1 MVFLFFGVVMKNKI
15 FKHTIYFFTLFTI
28 LLLLTLIVFLYNQS
42 YPFFIKNDFIK
53 FIFNKTWDASEFSGS
68 FGIFNI
74 LLASIFISILAC
86 VISLPIA
93 FGTSLFICFY
103 CKKSKTILMWLI
115 NILSGIPSIIY
126 GFFGM
131 FIIVKNIEKIFKVSA
146 GESVLAGSIILSIMI
161 LPYFVSNLI
170 ETIELIKKKYK
181 RDSDALG
188 ISKEFFIRKIVLK
201 KLNFS
206 ILTGFMIS
214 FSRAIGETM
223 AVMMVIGNAPIFPKL
238 LSKAQTIPSL
248 IALEIGMSEVYSE
261 HYYALFASGFVLLIL
276 VLIINI
282 LLFLINRKR
291 DNYDKI

>member
-1 MVFLFFGVVMKNKI
+1 MKNKV
-15 FKHTIYFFTLFTI
+15 FKYTVYLFTLFTI

-42 YPFFIKNDFIK
+42 LPFFLKNNFLK
-53 FIFNKTWDASEFSGS
+53 FIFGRVWDATEVSGS

-74 LLASIFISILAC
+74 LLASVFISILAC
-86 VISLPIA
+86 IISLPIA
-93 FGTSLFICFY
+93 IGTALYICFY
-103 CKKSKTILMWLI
+103 TKNSKVFLIWLI
-115 NILSGIPSIIY
+115 NILAGIPSIIY

-131 FIIVKNIEKIFKVSA
+131 IIIVKNREKIFKVSA
-146 GESVLAGSIILSIMI
+146 GESILAGSIILSIMI

-170 ETIELIKKKYK
+170 ETIELIKKKYQ

-188 ISKEFFIRKIVLK
+188 ISKEYFIRKVVLK
-201 KLNFS
+201 KLHFS

-261 HYYALFASGFVLLIL
+261 HYYALFASGFILLIL

-282 LLFLINRKR
+282 LLFVINRKSKS
-291 DNYDKI
+291 YDKI

>member
-1 MVFLFFGVVMKNKI
+1 MKNKV
-15 FKHTIYFFTLFTI
+15 FKYTVYIFTLFTI

-42 YPFFIKNDFIK
+42 LPFFLKNNFLK
-53 FIFNKTWDASEFSGS
+53 FIFGRVWDATEVSGS

-74 LLASIFISILAC
+74 LLASVFISILAC
-86 VISLPIA
+86 IISLPIA
-93 FGTSLFICFY
+93 IGTAIFISFY
-103 CKKSKTILMWLI
+103 TKKSRVILIWLI
-115 NILSGIPSIIY
+115 NILAGIPSIIY

-131 FIIVKNIEKIFKVSA
+131 IIIVKNIEKIFKVSA

-170 ETIELIKKKYK
+170 ETIELIKKKYQ

-188 ISKEFFIRKIVLK
+188 ISKEFFIRKVVLK
-201 KLNFS
+201 KLHFS

-223 AVMMVIGNAPIFPKL
+223 AVMMVIGNAPIFLKL

-261 HYYALFASGFVLLIL
+261 HYYALFASGFILLIL

-282 LLFLINRKR
+282 LLFVINRKSKS
-291 DNYDKI
+291 YDKI

>member
-1 MVFLFFGVVMKNKI
+1 MKNKF
-15 FKHTIYFFTLFTI
+15 FKYTVYIFTLFTI
-28 LLLLTLIVFLYNQS
+28 LLLFTLIVFLYNQS
-42 YPFFIKNDFIK
+42 LPFFLKNNFLK
-53 FIFNKTWDASEFSGS
+53 FIFGRVWDATEVSGS

-74 LLASIFISILAC
+74 LLASVFISILAC
-86 VISLPIA
+86 IISLPIA
-93 FGTSLFICFY
+93 IGTAIFISFY
-103 CKKSKTILMWLI
+103 TKKSRVILIWLI
-115 NILSGIPSIIY
+115 NILAGIPSIIY

-131 FIIVKNIEKIFKVSA
+131 IIIVKNIERIFKISA

-170 ETIELIKKKYK
+170 ETIELIKKKYQ

-188 ISKEFFIRKIVLK
+188 ISKEFFIRKVVLK
-201 KLNFS
+201 KLHFS

-261 HYYALFASGFVLLIL
+261 HYYALFASGFILLIL

-282 LLFLINRKR
+282 LLFIINRKSR
-291 DNYDKI
+291 NYDKI

>member
-1 MVFLFFGVVMKNKI
+1 MKNKV
-15 FKHTIYFFTLFTI
+15 FKYTVYIFTLFTI

-42 YPFFIKNDFIK
+42 LPFFLKNNFLK
-53 FIFNKTWDASEFSGS
+53 FIFGRIWNATEVSGS

-74 LLASIFISILAC
+74 LLASVFISILAC
-86 VISLPIA
+86 IISLPIA
-93 FGTSLFICFY
+93 IGTAIFISFY
-103 CKKSKTILMWLI
+103 TKKSKVLLIWFI
-115 NILSGIPSIIY
+115 NILAGIPSIIY

-131 FIIVKNIEKIFKVSA
+131 IIIVKNIEKIFKVSA
-146 GESVLAGSIILSIMI
+146 GESMLAGSIILSIMI

-170 ETIELIKKKYK
+170 ETIELIKKKYQ

-188 ISKEFFIRKIVLK
+188 ISKEYFIRKVVLK
-201 KLNFS
+201 KLHFS

-261 HYYALFASGFVLLIL
+261 HYYALFASGFILLIL

-282 LLFLINRKR
+282 LLFIINRKSR
-291 DNYDKI
+291 NYDKI

>member
-1 MVFLFFGVVMKNKI
+1 MKNKV
-15 FKHTIYFFTLFTI
+15 FKYTVYIFTLFTI

-42 YPFFIKNDFIK
+42 LPFFLKNNFLK
-53 FIFNKTWDASEFSGS
+53 FIFGRVWDATEVSGS

-74 LLASIFISILAC
+74 LLASVFISILAC
-86 VISLPIA
+86 IISLPIA
-93 FGTSLFICFY
+93 IGTALYICFY
-103 CKKSKTILMWLI
+103 TKNSKVFLIWLI
-115 NILSGIPSIIY
+115 NILAGIPSIIY

-131 FIIVKNIEKIFKVSA
+131 IIIVKNIERIFKISA

-170 ETIELIKKKYK
+170 ETIELIKKKYQ
-181 RDSDALG
+181 RNSDALG
-188 ISKEFFIRKIVLK
+188 ISKEYFIRKVVLK
-201 KLNFS
+201 KLHFS

-261 HYYALFASGFVLLIL
+261 HYYALFASGFILLIL

-282 LLFLINRKR
+282 LLFVINRKSKS
-291 DNYDKI
+291 YDKI

>member
-1 MVFLFFGVVMKNKI
+1 MKNKV
-15 FKHTIYFFTLFTI
+15 FKYTVYIFTLFTI

-42 YPFFIKNDFIK
+42 LPFFLKNNFLK
-53 FIFNKTWDASEFSGS
+53 FIFERVWDATEVSGS

-74 LLASIFISILAC
+74 LLASVFISILAC
-86 VISLPIA
+86 IISLPIA
-93 FGTSLFICFY
+93 IGTALYICFY
-103 CKKSKTILMWLI
+103 TKNSKVFLIWLI
-115 NILSGIPSIIY
+115 NILAGIPSIIY

-131 FIIVKNIEKIFKVSA
+131 IIIVKNIEKIFKVSA

-170 ETIELIKKKYK
+170 ETIELIKKKYQ

-188 ISKEFFIRKIVLK
+188 ISKEFFIRKVVLK
-201 KLNFS
+201 KLYFS

-261 HYYALFASGFVLLIL
+261 HYYALFASGFILLIL

-282 LLFLINRKR
+282 LLFIINRKSR
-291 DNYDKI
+291 NYDKI

>member
-1 MVFLFFGVVMKNKI
+1 MKNKV
-15 FKHTIYFFTLFTI
+15 FKYTVYIFTLFTI

-42 YPFFIKNDFIK
+42 LPFFLKNNFLK
-53 FIFNKTWDASEFSGS
+53 FIFGRVWNATEVSGS

-86 VISLPIA
+86 IISLPIA
-93 FGTSLFICFY
+93 IGTALFICFY
-103 CKKSKTILMWLI
+103 TKKSKVLLVWLI
-115 NILSGIPSIIY
+115 NILAGIPSIIY

-131 FIIVKNIEKIFKVSA
+131 IIIVKNIERIFKISA

-170 ETIELIKKKYK
+170 ETIELIKKKYQ

-188 ISKEFFIRKIVLK
+188 ISKEYFIRKVVLK
-201 KLNFS
+201 KLHFS

-261 HYYALFASGFVLLIL
+261 HYYALFASGFILLIL

-282 LLFLINRKR
+282 LLFIINRKSR
-291 DNYDKI
+291 IYDKI

>member
-1 MVFLFFGVVMKNKI
+1 MKNKV
-15 FKHTIYFFTLFTI
+15 FKYTVYIFTLFTI

-42 YPFFIKNDFIK
+42 LPFFLKNNFLK
-53 FIFNKTWDASEFSGS
+53 FIFGRVWNATEVSGS

-74 LLASIFISILAC
+74 LLASVFISILAC
-86 VISLPIA
+86 IISLPIA
-93 FGTSLFICFY
+93 IGTALFICFY
-103 CKKSKTILMWLI
+103 TKKSKVLLVWLI
-115 NILSGIPSIIY
+115 NILAGIPSIIY

-131 FIIVKNIEKIFKVSA
+131 IIIVKNIERIVKISA

-170 ETIELIKKKYK
+170 ETIELIKKKYQ

-188 ISKEFFIRKIVLK
+188 ISKEYFIRKVVLK
-201 KLNFS
+201 KLHFS

-261 HYYALFASGFVLLIL
+261 HYYALFASGFILLIL

-282 LLFLINRKR
+282 LLFIINRKSR
-291 DNYDKI
+291 IYDKI

>member
-1 MVFLFFGVVMKNKI
+1 MKNKV
-15 FKHTIYFFTLFTI
+15 FKYTVYIFTLFTI

-42 YPFFIKNDFIK
+42 LPFFLKNNFLK
-53 FIFNKTWDASEFSGS
+53 FIFGRVWDATEVSGS

-86 VISLPIA
+86 IISLPIA
-93 FGTSLFICFY
+93 IGTAIFISFY
-103 CKKSKTILMWLI
+103 TKKSRVILIWLI
-115 NILSGIPSIIY
+115 NILAGIPSIIY

-131 FIIVKNIEKIFKVSA
+131 IIIVKNIEKIFKVSA

-170 ETIELIKKKYK
+170 ETIELIKKKYQ

-188 ISKEFFIRKIVLK
+188 ISKEFFIRKVVLK
-201 KLNFS
+201 KLYFS

-261 HYYALFASGFVLLIL
+261 HYYALFASGFILLIL

-282 LLFLINRKR
+282 LLFVINRKSKS
-291 DNYDKI
+291 YDKI

>member
-1 MVFLFFGVVMKNKI
+1 MKNKV
-15 FKHTIYFFTLFTI
+15 FKYTVYLFTLFTI
-28 LLLLTLIVFLYNQS
+28 LLLLTLIVFLYKQS
-42 YPFFIKNDFIK
+42 LPYFLKNSFLK
-53 FIFNKTWDASEFSGS
+53 FIFGRVWDATEVSGS

-74 LLASIFISILAC
+74 LLASVFISILAC
-86 VISLPIA
+86 IISLPIA
-93 FGTSLFICFY
+93 IGTALYLCFY
-103 CKKSKTILMWLI
+103 TKKSRVLLRWLI
-115 NILSGIPSIIY
+115 NILAGIPSIIY

-131 FIIVKNIEKIFKVSA
+131 ITIIKNIEKIFKVSA

-170 ETIELIKKKYK
+170 ETIELIKKKYQ

-188 ISKEFFIRKIVLK
+188 ISKEYFIRKVVLK
-201 KLNFS
+201 KLHFS

-261 HYYALFASGFVLLIL
+261 HYYALFASGFILLIL

-282 LLFLINRKR
+282 LLFIINRKSR
-291 DNYDKI
+291 NYDKI

>member
-1 MVFLFFGVVMKNKI
+1 MKNKV
-15 FKHTIYFFTLFTI
+15 FKYTVYLFTLFTI
-28 LLLLTLIVFLYNQS
+28 LLLMTLIVFLYNQS
-42 YPFFIKNDFIK
+42 LPFFLKNNFLK
-53 FIFNKTWDASEFSGS
+53 FIFGRVWDATEVSGS

-74 LLASIFISILAC
+74 LLASVFISILAC
-86 VISLPIA
+86 IISLPIA
-93 FGTSLFICFY
+93 IGTALYLCFY
-103 CKKSKTILMWLI
+103 TKKSRVIFIWLI
-115 NILSGIPSIIY
+115 NILAGIPSIIY

-131 FIIVKNIEKIFKVSA
+131 ITIVKNIEKIFKVSA

-170 ETIELIKKKYK
+170 ETIELIKKKYQ

-188 ISKEFFIRKIVLK
+188 ISKEYFIRKVVLK
-201 KLNFS
+201 KLHFS

-261 HYYALFASGFVLLIL
+261 HYYALFASGFILLIL

-282 LLFLINRKR
+282 LLFIINRKSR
-291 DNYDKI
+291 NYDKI

>member
-1 MVFLFFGVVMKNKI
+1 MKNKV
-15 FKHTIYFFTLFTI
+15 FKYAVYIFTLFTI

-42 YPFFIKNDFIK
+42 LPFFLKNNFLK
-53 FIFNKTWDASEFSGS
+53 FIFGRVWNATEVSGS

-74 LLASIFISILAC
+74 LLASVFISILAC
-86 VISLPIA
+86 IISLPIA
-93 FGTSLFICFY
+93 IGTALFICFY
-103 CKKSKTILMWLI
+103 TKKSKVLLVWLI
-115 NILSGIPSIIY
+115 NILAGIPSIIY

-131 FIIVKNIEKIFKVSA
+131 IIIVKNIERIFKISA

-170 ETIELIKKKYK
+170 ETTELIKKKYQ

-188 ISKEFFIRKIVLK
+188 ISKEYFIRKVVLK
-201 KLNFS
+201 KLHFS

-261 HYYALFASGFVLLIL
+261 HYYALFASGFILLIL

-282 LLFLINRKR
+282 LLFIINRKSR
-291 DNYDKI
+291 IYDKI

>member
-1 MVFLFFGVVMKNKI
+1 MKNKV
-15 FKHTIYFFTLFTI
+15 FKYTVYIFTLFTI

-42 YPFFIKNDFIK
+42 LPFFLKNNFLK
-53 FIFNKTWDASEFSGS
+53 FIFGRVWDATEVSGS

-74 LLASIFISILAC
+74 LLASVFISILAC
-86 VISLPIA
+86 IISLPIA
-93 FGTSLFICFY
+93 VGTAIFISFY
-103 CKKSKTILMWLI
+103 TKKSRVILIWLI
-115 NILSGIPSIIY
+115 NILAGIPSIIY

-131 FIIVKNIEKIFKVSA
+131 IIIVKNIERIFKISA

-170 ETIELIKKKYK
+170 ETIELIKKKYQ

-188 ISKEFFIRKIVLK
+188 ISKEFFIRKVVLK
-201 KLNFS
+201 KLHFS

-261 HYYALFASGFVLLIL
+261 HYYALFASGFILLIL

-282 LLFLINRKR
+282 LLFIINRKSR
-291 DNYDKI
+291 NYDKI

>member
-1 MVFLFFGVVMKNKI
+1 MKNKV
-15 FKHTIYFFTLFTI
+15 FKYTVYIFTLFTI
-28 LLLLTLIVFLYNQS
+28 LLLFTLIVFLYNQS
-42 YPFFIKNDFIK
+42 LPFFLKNNFLK
-53 FIFNKTWDASEFSGS
+53 FIFGRVWDATEVSGS

-74 LLASIFISILAC
+74 LLASLFISILAC
-86 VISLPIA
+86 IISLPIA
-93 FGTSLFICFY
+93 IGTAIFISFY
-103 CKKSKTILMWLI
+103 TKKSRVILIWLI
-115 NILSGIPSIIY
+115 NILAGIPSIIY

-131 FIIVKNIEKIFKVSA
+131 IIIVKNIERIFKISA

-170 ETIELIKKKYK
+170 ETIELIKKKYQ

-188 ISKEFFIRKIVLK
+188 ISKEFFIRKVVLK
-201 KLNFS
+201 KLHFS

-261 HYYALFASGFVLLIL
+261 HYYALFASGFILLIL

-282 LLFLINRKR
+282 LLFIINRKSR
-291 DNYDKI
+291 NYDKI

>member
-1 MVFLFFGVVMKNKI
+1 MKNKV
-15 FKHTIYFFTLFTI
+15 FKYTVYLFTLFTI
-28 LLLLTLIVFLYNQS
+28 LLLLTLIVFLYKQS
-42 YPFFIKNDFIK
+42 LPYFLKNSFLK
-53 FIFNKTWDASEFSGS
+53 FIFGRVWDATEVTGS

-74 LLASIFISILAC
+74 LLASVFISILAC
-86 VISLPIA
+86 IISLPIA
-93 FGTSLFICFY
+93 IGTALYLCFY
-103 CKKSKTILMWLI
+103 TKKSRVLLIWLI
-115 NILSGIPSIIY
+115 NILAGIPSIIY

-131 FIIVKNIEKIFKVSA
+131 IIIVKNIEKIFKVSA

-170 ETIELIKKKYK
+170 ETIELIKKKYQ

-188 ISKEFFIRKIVLK
+188 ISKEYFIRKVVLK
-201 KLNFS
+201 KLHFS

-261 HYYALFASGFVLLIL
+261 HYYALFASGFILLIL

-282 LLFLINRKR
+282 LLFIINRKSR
-291 DNYDKI
+291 NYDKI

>member
-1 MVFLFFGVVMKNKI
+1 MKNKV
-15 FKHTIYFFTLFTI
+15 FKYTVYIFTLFTI

-42 YPFFIKNDFIK
+42 LPFFLKNNFLK
-53 FIFNKTWDASEFSGS
+53 FIFGRVWDATEVSGS

-74 LLASIFISILAC
+74 LLASVFISILAC
-86 VISLPIA
+86 IISLPIA
-93 FGTSLFICFY
+93 IGTALYICFY
-103 CKKSKTILMWLI
+103 TKNSKVFLIWII
-115 NILSGIPSIIY
+115 NILAGIPSIIY

-131 FIIVKNIEKIFKVSA
+131 IIIVKNIERIFKISA

-170 ETIELIKKKYK
+170 ETIELIKKKYQ
-181 RDSDALG
+181 RDSDTLG
-188 ISKEFFIRKIVLK
+188 ISKEFFIRKVVLK
-201 KLNFS
+201 KLHFS

-261 HYYALFASGFVLLIL
+261 HYYALFASGFILLIL

-282 LLFLINRKR
+282 LLFVINRKSKS
-291 DNYDKI
+291 YDKI

>member
-1 MVFLFFGVVMKNKI
+1 MKNKI
-15 FKHTIYFFTLFTI
+15 FKNTVYIFTLFTI
-28 LLLLTLIVFLYNQS
+28 LLLFTLIVFLYNQS
-42 YPFFIKNDFIK
+42 LPFFLKNNFLN
-53 FIFNKTWDASEFSGS
+53 FIFGKVWDATEIYGS

-74 LLASIFISILAC
+74 LLASVLISILAC
-86 VISLPIA
+86 IISLPIA
-93 FGTSLFICFY
+93 IGTALFICFY
-103 CKKSKTILMWLI
+103 TNKSRVILMWLI
-115 NILSGIPSIIY
+115 NILAGIPSIIY

-131 FIIVKNIEKIFKVSA
+131 IVIVKNLEKIFKISA

-161 LPYFVSNLI
+161 LPYFVSNLV
-170 ETIELIKKKYK
+170 ETIEIIKAKYK
-181 RDSDALG
+181 KDSDALG
-188 ISKEFFIRKIVLK
+188 ISKEYFIRKIVFK
-201 KLNFS
+201 KLNYS

-261 HYYALFASGFVLLIL
+261 HYYALFASGFALLIL

-282 LLFLINRKR
+282 IIFLVNRKSR
-291 DNYDKI
+291 SYDKI

>member
-1 MVFLFFGVVMKNKI
+1 MKNKV
-15 FKHTIYFFTLFTI
+15 FKYTVYIFTLFTI

-42 YPFFIKNDFIK
+42 LPFFLKNNFLK
-53 FIFNKTWDASEFSGS
+53 FIFGRVWDATEVSGS

-74 LLASIFISILAC
+74 LLASVFISILAC
-86 VISLPIA
+86 IISLPIA
-93 FGTSLFICFY
+93 IGTALFICFY
-103 CKKSKTILMWLI
+103 TKKSKVLLVWLI
-115 NILSGIPSIIY
+115 NILAGIPSIIY

-131 FIIVKNIEKIFKVSA
+131 IIIVKNIEKIFKVSA

-170 ETIELIKKKYK
+170 ETIELIKKKYQ

-188 ISKEFFIRKIVLK
+188 ISKEFFIRKVVLN
-201 KLNFS
+201 KLHFS

-261 HYYALFASGFVLLIL
+261 HYYALFASGFMLLIL

-282 LLFLINRKR
+282 LLFIINRKSR
-291 DNYDKI
+291 NYDKI

>member
-1 MVFLFFGVVMKNKI
+1 MKNKV
-15 FKHTIYFFTLFTI
+15 FKYTVYIFTLFTI

-42 YPFFIKNDFIK
+42 LPFFLKNNFLK
-53 FIFNKTWDASEFSGS
+53 FIFGRVWDATEVSGS

-74 LLASIFISILAC
+74 LLASVFISILAC
-86 VISLPIA
+86 IISLPIA
-93 FGTSLFICFY
+93 IGTALYLCFY
-103 CKKSKTILMWLI
+103 IKKFRVLLIWLI
-115 NILSGIPSIIY
+115 NILAGIPSIIY

-131 FIIVKNIEKIFKVSA
+131 IIIVKNIERIFKISA

-170 ETIELIKKKYK
+170 ETIELIKKKYQ

-188 ISKEFFIRKIVLK
+188 ISKEFFIRKVVLK
-201 KLNFS
+201 KLHFS

-261 HYYALFASGFVLLIL
+261 HYYALFASGFILLIL

-282 LLFLINRKR
+282 LLFIINRKSR
-291 DNYDKI
+291 NYDKI

>member
-1 MVFLFFGVVMKNKI
+1 MKNKV
-15 FKHTIYFFTLFTI
+15 FKYTVYIFTLFTI
-28 LLLLTLIVFLYNQS
+28 LLLLTLILFLYNQS
-42 YPFFIKNDFIK
+42 LPFFLKNNFIK
-53 FIFNKTWDASEFSGS
+53 FIFGRVWDTTEVSGR

-74 LLASIFISILAC
+74 LLASVFISILAC
-86 VISLPIA
+86 IISLPIA
-93 FGTSLFICFY
+93 IGTALFICFY
-103 CKKSKTILMWLI
+103 TKKSKVLLIWLI
-115 NILSGIPSIIY
+115 NILAGIPSIIY

-131 FIIVKNIEKIFKVSA
+131 IIIVKNIERIFKISA

-170 ETIELIKKKYK
+170 ETIELIKKKYQ

-188 ISKEFFIRKIVLK
+188 ISKEFFIRKVVLK
-201 KLNFS
+201 KLHFS
-206 ILTGFMIS
+206 IFTGFMIS

-261 HYYALFASGFVLLIL
+261 HYYALFASGFILLIL

-282 LLFLINRKR
+282 LLFIINRKSR
-291 DNYDKI
+291 IYDKI

>member
-1 MVFLFFGVVMKNKI
+1 MKNKI
-15 FKHTIYFFTLFTI
+15 FKNIVYIFTLFTI
-28 LLLLTLIVFLYNQS
+28 LLLFTLIIFLYNQS
-42 YPFFIKNDFIK
+42 LPFFLKNNFLN
-53 FIFNKTWDASEFSGS
+53 FIFGKVWDATEIYGS

-74 LLASIFISILAC
+74 LLASVLISILAC
-86 VISLPIA
+86 IISLPIA
-93 FGTSLFICFY
+93 IGTALFICFY
-103 CKKSKTILMWLI
+103 TNKSRVILMWLI
-115 NILSGIPSIIY
+115 NILAGIPSIIY

-131 FIIVKNIEKIFKVSA
+131 IIIVKNLEKIFKISA

-161 LPYFVSNLI
+161 LPYFVSNLV
-170 ETIELIKKKYK
+170 ETIEIIKAKYK
-181 RDSDALG
+181 KDSDALG
-188 ISKEFFIRKIVLK
+188 ISKEYFIRKIVFK
-201 KLNFS
+201 KLNYS

-261 HYYALFASGFVLLIL
+261 HYYALFASGFALLML

-282 LLFLINRKR
+282 IIFLVNRKSR
-291 DNYDKI
+291 SYDKI

>member
-1 MVFLFFGVVMKNKI
+1 MKNKF
-15 FKHTIYFFTLFTI
+15 FKYTVYIFTLFTI
-28 LLLLTLIVFLYNQS
+28 LLLFTLIVFLYNQS
-42 YPFFIKNDFIK
+42 LPFFLKNNFLK
-53 FIFNKTWDASEFSGS
+53 FIFGRVWDATEVSGS

-74 LLASIFISILAC
+74 LLASVFISILAC
-86 VISLPIA
+86 IISLPIA
-93 FGTSLFICFY
+93 IGTALFISFY
-103 CKKSKTILMWLI
+103 TKKSRVILIWLI
-115 NILSGIPSIIY
+115 NILAGIPSIIY

-131 FIIVKNIEKIFKVSA
+131 IIIVKNIEKIFKVSA

-170 ETIELIKKKYK
+170 ETIELIKKKYQ

-188 ISKEFFIRKIVLK
+188 ISKEYFIRKVVLK
-201 KLNFS
+201 KLHFS

-261 HYYALFASGFVLLIL
+261 HYYALFASGFILLIL

-282 LLFLINRKR
+282 LLFIINRKSR
-291 DNYDKI
+291 NYDKI

>member
-1 MVFLFFGVVMKNKI
+1 MKNKV
-15 FKHTIYFFTLFTI
+15 FKYTVYIFTLFTI

-42 YPFFIKNDFIK
+42 LPFFLKNNFLK
-53 FIFNKTWDASEFSGS
+53 FIFGRVWDATEVSGS

-74 LLASIFISILAC
+74 LLASVFISILAC
-86 VISLPIA
+86 IISLPIA
-93 FGTSLFICFY
+93 IGTTLYLCFY
-103 CKKSKTILMWLI
+103 TKKSRVILIWFI
-115 NILSGIPSIIY
+115 NILAGIPSIIY

-131 FIIVKNIEKIFKVSA
+131 IIIVKNIEKIFKVSA

-170 ETIELIKKKYK
+170 ETIELIKKKYQ

-188 ISKEFFIRKIVLK
+188 ISKEYFIRKVVLK
-201 KLNFS
+201 KLHFS

-261 HYYALFASGFVLLIL
+261 HYYALFASGFILLIL

-282 LLFLINRKR
+282 LLFIINRKSR
-291 DNYDKI
+291 NYDKI

>member
-1 MVFLFFGVVMKNKI
+1 MKNKV
-15 FKHTIYFFTLFTI
+15 FKYTVYIFTLFTI
-28 LLLLTLIVFLYNQS
+28 LLLLTLIVFLYKQS
-42 YPFFIKNDFIK
+42 LPYFLKNSFLK
-53 FIFNKTWDASEFSGS
+53 FIFGRVWDATEVSGS

-74 LLASIFISILAC
+74 LLATVFISILAC
-86 VISLPIA
+86 IISLPIA
-93 FGTSLFICFY
+93 IGTALFISFY
-103 CKKSKTILMWLI
+103 TKKSRVLLIWLI
-115 NILSGIPSIIY
+115 NILAGIPSIIY

-131 FIIVKNIEKIFKVSA
+131 IIIVKNIERIFKISA

-170 ETIELIKKKYK
+170 ETIELIKKKYQ
-181 RDSDALG
+181 RDSDSLG
-188 ISKEFFIRKIVLK
+188 ISKEYFIRKVVLK
-201 KLNFS
+201 KLHFS

-261 HYYALFASGFVLLIL
+261 HYYALFASGFILLIL

-282 LLFLINRKR
+282 LLFIINRKSR
-291 DNYDKI
+291 NYDKI

>member
-1 MVFLFFGVVMKNKI
+1 MKNKV
-15 FKHTIYFFTLFTI
+15 FKYTVYIFTLFTI

-42 YPFFIKNDFIK
+42 LPFFLKNNFLK
-53 FIFNKTWDASEFSGS
+53 FIFGRVWDATEVSGS

-74 LLASIFISILAC
+74 LLASVFISILAC
-86 VISLPIA
+86 IISLPIA
-93 FGTSLFICFY
+93 IGTAIFISFY
-103 CKKSKTILMWLI
+103 TKKSRVILIWLI
-115 NILSGIPSIIY
+115 NILAGIPSIIY

-131 FIIVKNIEKIFKVSA
+131 IIIVKNIEKIFKISA

-170 ETIELIKKKYK
+170 ETIELIKKKYQ

-188 ISKEFFIRKIVLK
+188 ISKEFFIRKVVLK
-201 KLNFS
+201 KLHFS

-261 HYYALFASGFVLLIL
+261 HYYALFASGFILLIL

-282 LLFLINRKR
+282 LLFIINRKSR
-291 DNYDKI
+291 NYDSLDRKSVV

>member
-1 MVFLFFGVVMKNKI
+1 MKNKV
-15 FKHTIYFFTLFTI
+15 FKYMVYIFTLFTI

-42 YPFFIKNDFIK
+42 LPFFLKKNFIK
-53 FIFNKTWDASEFSGS
+53 FIFGRVWDATEVSGS

-74 LLASIFISILAC
+74 LLASVFISILAC
-86 VISLPIA
+86 IISLPIA
-93 FGTSLFICFY
+93 IGTALFICFY
-103 CKKSKTILMWLI
+103 TKKSKVLLVWLI
-115 NILSGIPSIIY
+115 NILAGIPSIIY

-131 FIIVKNIEKIFKVSA
+131 IIIVKNIERIFKISA

-170 ETIELIKKKYK
+170 ETIELIKKKYQ

-188 ISKEFFIRKIVLK
+188 ISKEYFIRKVVLK
-201 KLNFS
+201 KLHFS

-261 HYYALFASGFVLLIL
+261 HYYALFASGFILLIL

-282 LLFLINRKR
+282 LLFIINRKSR
-291 DNYDKI
+291 NYDKI

>member
-1 MVFLFFGVVMKNKI
+1 MKNKV
-15 FKHTIYFFTLFTI
+15 FKYTVYLFTLFTI

-42 YPFFIKNDFIK
+42 LPFFLKNNFLK
-53 FIFNKTWDASEFSGS
+53 FIFGRVWDATEVSGS

-74 LLASIFISILAC
+74 LLASVFISILAC
-86 VISLPIA
+86 IISLPIA
-93 FGTSLFICFY
+93 IGTALYLSFY
-103 CKKSKTILMWLI
+103 TKKSRVLLIWLI
-115 NILSGIPSIIY
+115 NILAGIPSIIY

-131 FIIVKNIEKIFKVSA
+131 IIIVKNIEKIFKVSA
-146 GESVLAGSIILSIMI
+146 GESILAGSIILSIMI

-170 ETIELIKKKYK
+170 ETIELIKKKYQ

-188 ISKEFFIRKIVLK
+188 ISKEYFIRKVVLK
-201 KLNFS
+201 KLHFS

-261 HYYALFASGFVLLIL
+261 HYYALFASGFILLIL

-282 LLFLINRKR
+282 LLFIINRKSR
-291 DNYDKI
+291 NYDKI

>member
-1 MVFLFFGVVMKNKI
+1 MKNKV
-15 FKHTIYFFTLFTI
+15 FKYTVYIFTLFTI

-42 YPFFIKNDFIK
+42 LPFFLKNNFLK
-53 FIFNKTWDASEFSGS
+53 FIFGRVWNTTEVSGS

-86 VISLPIA
+86 IISLPIA
-93 FGTSLFICFY
+93 IGTALFICFY
-103 CKKSKTILMWLI
+103 TKKSKVLLVWLI
-115 NILSGIPSIIY
+115 NILAGIPSIIY

-131 FIIVKNIEKIFKVSA
+131 IIIVKNIERIFKISA

-170 ETIELIKKKYK
+170 ETIELIKKKYQ

-188 ISKEFFIRKIVLK
+188 ISKEYFIRKVVLK
-201 KLNFS
+201 KLHFS

-261 HYYALFASGFVLLIL
+261 HYYALFASGFILLIL

-282 LLFLINRKR
+282 LLFIINRKSR
-291 DNYDKI
+291 IYDKI

>member
-1 MVFLFFGVVMKNKI
+1 MKNKV
-15 FKHTIYFFTLFTI
+15 FKYTVYIFTLFTI

-42 YPFFIKNDFIK
+42 LPFFLKNNFLK
-53 FIFNKTWDASEFSGS
+53 FIFGRVWNATEVSGS

-74 LLASIFISILAC
+74 LLASVFISILAC
-86 VISLPIA
+86 IISLPIA
-93 FGTSLFICFY
+93 IGTAIFICFY
-103 CKKSKTILMWLI
+103 TKKSKVLLVWLI
-115 NILSGIPSIIY
+115 NILAGIPSIIY

-131 FIIVKNIEKIFKVSA
+131 IIIVKNIEKIFKVSA

-170 ETIELIKKKYK
+170 ETIELIKKKYQ

-188 ISKEFFIRKIVLK
+188 ISKEYFIRKVVLK
-201 KLNFS
+201 KLHFS

-261 HYYALFASGFVLLIL
+261 HYYALFASGFILLIL

-282 LLFLINRKR
+282 LLFVINRKSR
-291 DNYDKI
+291 SYDKI

>member
-1 MVFLFFGVVMKNKI
+1 MKNKV
-15 FKHTIYFFTLFTI
+15 FKYTVYLFTLFTI

-42 YPFFIKNDFIK
+42 LPFFLKNNFLK
-53 FIFNKTWDASEFSGS
+53 FIFGRVWDATEVSGS

-74 LLASIFISILAC
+74 LLASVFISILAC
-86 VISLPIA
+86 IISLPIA
-93 FGTSLFICFY
+93 IGTALYLSFY
-103 CKKSKTILMWLI
+103 TKKSRVLLIWLI
-115 NILSGIPSIIY
+115 NILAGIPSIIY
-126 GFFGM
+126 GFLGM
-131 FIIVKNIEKIFKVSA
+131 IIIVKNIEKIFKVSA
-146 GESVLAGSIILSIMI
+146 GESILAGSIILSIMI

-170 ETIELIKKKYK
+170 ETIELIKKKYQ

-188 ISKEFFIRKIVLK
+188 ISKEYFIRKVVLK

-261 HYYALFASGFVLLIL
+261 HYYALFASGFILLIL

-282 LLFLINRKR
+282 LLFIINRKSR
-291 DNYDKI
+291 NYDKI

>member
-1 MVFLFFGVVMKNKI
+1 MKNKV
-15 FKHTIYFFTLFTI
+15 FKYTVYIFTLFTI

-42 YPFFIKNDFIK
+42 LPFFLKNNFLK
-53 FIFNKTWDASEFSGS
+53 FIFGRVWDATEVSGS

-74 LLASIFISILAC
+74 LLASVFISILAC
-86 VISLPIA
+86 IISLPIA
-93 FGTSLFICFY
+93 IGTALYICFY
-103 CKKSKTILMWLI
+103 TKNSKVFLIWLI
-115 NILSGIPSIIY
+115 NILAGIPSIIY

-131 FIIVKNIEKIFKVSA
+131 IIIVKNIERIFKISA

-170 ETIELIKKKYK
+170 ETIELIKKKYQ

-188 ISKEFFIRKIVLK
+188 ISKEYFIRKVVLK
-201 KLNFS
+201 KLHFS

-248 IALEIGMSEVYSE
+248 IALEIGMSKVYSE
-261 HYYALFASGFVLLIL
+261 HYYALFASGFILLIL

-282 LLFLINRKR
+282 LLFIINRKSR
-291 DNYDKI
+291 NYDKI

>member
-1 MVFLFFGVVMKNKI
+1 MKNKF
-15 FKHTIYFFTLFTI
+15 FKYTVYIFTLFTI
-28 LLLLTLIVFLYNQS
+28 LLLFTIIVFLYNQS
-42 YPFFIKNDFIK
+42 LPFFLKNNFLK
-53 FIFNKTWDASEFSGS
+53 FIFGRVWDATEVSGS

-74 LLASIFISILAC
+74 LLASVFISILAC
-86 VISLPIA
+86 IISLPIA
-93 FGTSLFICFY
+93 IGTALFISFY
-103 CKKSKTILMWLI
+103 TKKSRVILIWLI
-115 NILSGIPSIIY
+115 NILAGIPSIIY

-131 FIIVKNIEKIFKVSA
+131 IIIVKNIEKIFKVSA
-146 GESVLAGSIILSIMI
+146 GESILAGSIILSIMI

-170 ETIELIKKKYK
+170 ETIELIKKKYQ

-188 ISKEFFIRKIVLK
+188 ISKEYFIRKVVLK
-201 KLNFS
+201 KLHFS

-261 HYYALFASGFVLLIL
+261 HYYALFASGFILLIL

-282 LLFLINRKR
+282 LLFIINRKSR
-291 DNYDKI
+291 NYDKI

>member
-1 MVFLFFGVVMKNKI
+1 MKNKV
-15 FKHTIYFFTLFTI
+15 FKYTVYIFTLFTI

-42 YPFFIKNDFIK
+42 LPFFLKNNFLK
-53 FIFNKTWDASEFSGS
+53 FIFGRVWDATEVSGS

-74 LLASIFISILAC
+74 LLASVFISILAC
-86 VISLPIA
+86 IISLPIA
-93 FGTSLFICFY
+93 IGTAIFISFY
-103 CKKSKTILMWLI
+103 TKKSRVILIWLI
-115 NILSGIPSIIY
+115 NILAGIPSIIY

-131 FIIVKNIEKIFKVSA
+131 IIIVKNIERIFKISA

-170 ETIELIKKKYK
+170 ETIELIKKKYQ

-188 ISKEFFIRKIVLK
+188 ISKEYFIRKVILK
-201 KLNFS
+201 KLHFS

-261 HYYALFASGFVLLIL
+261 HYYALFASGFILLIL

-282 LLFLINRKR
+282 LLFIINRKSR
-291 DNYDKI
+291 NYDKI

>member
-1 MVFLFFGVVMKNKI
+1 MKNKV
-15 FKHTIYFFTLFTI
+15 FKYTVYIFTLFTI

-42 YPFFIKNDFIK
+42 LPFFLKNNFLK
-53 FIFNKTWDASEFSGS
+53 FIFGRVWDATEVSGS

-74 LLASIFISILAC
+74 LLASVFISILAC
-86 VISLPIA
+86 IISLPIA
-93 FGTSLFICFY
+93 IGTAIFISFY
-103 CKKSKTILMWLI
+103 TKKSRVILIWLI
-115 NILSGIPSIIY
+115 NILAGIPSIIY

-131 FIIVKNIEKIFKVSA
+131 IIIVKNIERIFKISA

-161 LPYFVSNLI
+161 LSYFVSNLI
-170 ETIELIKKKYK
+170 ETIELIKKKYQ

-188 ISKEFFIRKIVLK
+188 ISKEFFIRKVVLK
-201 KLNFS
+201 KLHFS
-206 ILTGFMIS
+206 ILTGLMIS

-261 HYYALFASGFVLLIL
+261 HYYALFASGFILLIL

-282 LLFLINRKR
+282 LLFVINRKSKS
-291 DNYDKI
+291 YDKI

>member
-1 MVFLFFGVVMKNKI
+1 MKNKV
-15 FKHTIYFFTLFTI
+15 FKYTVYIFTLFTI

-42 YPFFIKNDFIK
+42 LPFFLKNNFLK
-53 FIFNKTWDASEFSGS
+53 FIFGRVWDATEVSGS

-74 LLASIFISILAC
+74 LLASVFISILAC
-86 VISLPIA
+86 IISLPIA
-93 FGTSLFICFY
+93 IGIAIFISFY
-103 CKKSKTILMWLI
+103 TKKSRVILIWLI
-115 NILSGIPSIIY
+115 NILAGIPSIIY

-131 FIIVKNIEKIFKVSA
+131 IIIVKNIERIFKISA

-170 ETIELIKKKYK
+170 ETIELIKKKYQ

-188 ISKEFFIRKIVLK
+188 ISKEFFIRKVVLK
-201 KLNFS
+201 KLHFS

-261 HYYALFASGFVLLIL
+261 HYYALFASGFILLIL

-282 LLFLINRKR
+282 LLFIINRKSR
-291 DNYDKI
+291 NYDKI

>member
-1 MVFLFFGVVMKNKI
+1 MKNKI
-15 FKHTIYFFTLFTI
+15 FKNIVYIFTLFTI
-28 LLLLTLIVFLYNQS
+28 LLLFTLIIFLYNQS
-42 YPFFIKNDFIK
+42 LPFFLKNNFLN
-53 FIFNKTWDASEFSGS
+53 FIFGKVWDATEIYGS

-74 LLASIFISILAC
+74 LLASVLISILAC
-86 VISLPIA
+86 IISLPIA
-93 FGTSLFICFY
+93 IGTALFICFY
-103 CKKSKTILMWLI
+103 TNKSRVILMWLI
-115 NILSGIPSIIY
+115 NILAGIPSIIY

-131 FIIVKNIEKIFKVSA
+131 IIIVKNLERIFKISA

-161 LPYFVSNLI
+161 LPYFVSNLV
-170 ETIELIKKKYK
+170 ETIEIIKAKYK
-181 RDSDALG
+181 KDSDALG
-188 ISKEFFIRKIVLK
+188 ISKEYFIRKIVFK
-201 KLNFS
+201 KLNYS

-261 HYYALFASGFVLLIL
+261 HYYALFASGFALLIL

-282 LLFLINRKR
+282 IIFLVNRKSR
-291 DNYDKI
+291 SYDKI